1 MGWGKWNLIIKQW
14 SKLPV
19 HNVMWKTVNKLLSF
33 VFPLPNAEIMWSAYG
48 KCCNHFFFYKVAT
61 AHFVLCISSSLLK
74 TTKNVGVKHY
84 IQWFH
89 CCSNFVVYFYLKS
102 FSFLVERSLLL
113 LPRSMVCDMNIY
125 MKNCLLLS
133 SILINFW
140 AFLLWIL
147 PVLRAF
153 LSSWNFS
160 AHCKFLISFSPQTL
174 PTPYRN
180 YFR

>member
-1 MGWGKWNLIIKQW
+1 MWCERQLTSFSPSCFLYQMQKSCEVLMA
-14 SKLPV
+14 
-19 HNVMWKTVNKLLSF
+19 NVVT
-33 VFPLPNAEIMWSAYG
+33 I
-48 KCCNHFFFYKVAT
+48 FFFYKVAT